1 MTFIQVYTLIIC
13 INGTICCIIGSTKL
27 QTTEDAQTAADL
39 IHSSGLVRE
48 HVPSQLLNNAIVW
61 SALLDKMPMTAMI
74 RNLAKMTTV
83 GLFDNN
89 VARTQLI
96 VDRVHLNFL
105 PLIRLE
111 ISPSKRN

>member
-1 MTFIQVYTLIIC
+1 M
-13 INGTICCIIGSTKL
+13 

-39 IHSSGLVRE
+39 IHNSGLVRE
-48 HVPSQLLNNAIVW
+48 YVPSQLLNDAIVW

-83 GLFDNN
+83 GLFDND

-96 VDRVHLNFL
+96 VDKVRFDFVN
-105 PLIRLE
+105 
-111 ISPSKRN
+111 